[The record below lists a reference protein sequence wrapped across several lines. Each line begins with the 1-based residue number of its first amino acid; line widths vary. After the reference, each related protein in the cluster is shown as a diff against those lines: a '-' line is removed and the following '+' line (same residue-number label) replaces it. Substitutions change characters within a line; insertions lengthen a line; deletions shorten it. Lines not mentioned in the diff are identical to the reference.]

1 MTIAIVIDIRLQLL
15 PDQGDPRTRDQFQSY
30 LRDVRHELRCLCNHQ
45 CGGTSND
52 SEVLQY
58 FFIRSCFCFSPTIR
72 SGNLPRFI
80 LTRFRCDKRWSH
92 VLIFLKEVVI
102 VVCRAHPSD
111 CEVILAPPYDL
122 HQAYEAIDWIDDRF
136 DSVLVGTPVFARDP
150 TPSYAASLSC
160 LAKQKGLSH
169 IYFLSALVDL
179 PNCPQDF
186 SSLME
191 DIVPVKLLSVKLDR
205 NSSESWSSQ
214 ETKLPSTLP
223 KNTETFHTVQ
233 LPNDS
238 GVLATEFRKMRGV
251 LSSTTEIVIDLSH
264 LSSNLRKEGGL
275 ILTLTSQPFLETLY
289 FPHAVQACRC
299 HGFSME
305 KIAPDLA
312 IPALSIGSTYIPIND
327 WRVRNSNVNISVTP
341 FRALYLV
348 AADDLCETKIIGKTF
363 IAWSSNP
370 TDLFKNLLRYLWR
383 NSLCIILEYSGAECP
398 LMNSKLMTRTRF
410 VFAAASVTGS
420 VHGVHFS
427 TVRLDNAVL
436 FFDYWVWLIHEHVE
450 SVGLRS

>member
-1 MTIAIVIDIRLQLL
+1 MVQCQHMLI
-15 PDQGDPRTRDQFQSY
+15 
-30 LRDVRHELRCLCNHQ
+30 HNEL
-45 CGGTSND
+45 
-52 SEVLQY
+52 
-58 FFIRSCFCFSPTIR
+58 
-72 SGNLPRFI
+72 
-80 LTRFRCDKRWSH
+80 
-92 VLIFLKEVVI
+92 
-102 VVCRAHPSD
+102 
-111 CEVILAPPYDL
+111 
-122 HQAYEAIDWIDDRF
+122 
-136 DSVLVGTPVFARDP
+136 
-150 TPSYAASLSC
+150 
-160 LAKQKGLSH
+160 
-169 IYFLSALVDL
+169 
-179 PNCPQDF
+179 
-186 SSLME
+186 
-191 DIVPVKLLSVKLDR
+191 
-205 NSSESWSSQ
+205 SQ
-214 ETKLPSTLP
+214 TT
-223 KNTETFHTVQ
+223 
-233 LPNDS
+233 DS